1 MTLTAH
7 IDVVS
12 YDYVGPIT
20 LCGVEP
26 RPVGRETGGRTIFRW
41 TLHQPKC
48 FFVFNEF
55 DDVTAVHRL
64 LPSNEGGCHV
74 TFSLPPPKAMSDEF
88 HRMDLRSTKL
98 TKSEVLDFP

>member
-55 DDVTAVHRL
+55 DDVTTFHRL

-74 TFSLPPPKAMSDEF
+74 LITTPKGD
-88 HRMDLRSTKL
+88 
-98 TKSEVLDFP
+98 VG